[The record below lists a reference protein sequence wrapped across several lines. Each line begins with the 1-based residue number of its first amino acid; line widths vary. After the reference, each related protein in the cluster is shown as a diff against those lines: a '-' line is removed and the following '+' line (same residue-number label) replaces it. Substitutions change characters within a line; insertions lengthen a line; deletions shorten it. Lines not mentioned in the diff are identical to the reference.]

1 MVESTYIIAK
11 KQFDKANELLHSPKE
26 KQIQI
31 DGTIGSVFQW
41 IDMTKYEVKLD
52 KNITVKTCP
61 AAMGYSFAA
70 GTTDGPGD
78 FDFTQGTNS
87 TNPFWNIV
95 TNILKKPSEEQ
106 KACHAPKPILLD
118 TGEVLKPFKVRL

>member
-1 MVESTYIIAK
+1 
-11 KQFDKANELLHSPKE
+11 
-26 KQIQI
+26 
-31 DGTIGSVFQW
+31 
-41 IDMTKYEVKLD
+41 MTKYEVKLD